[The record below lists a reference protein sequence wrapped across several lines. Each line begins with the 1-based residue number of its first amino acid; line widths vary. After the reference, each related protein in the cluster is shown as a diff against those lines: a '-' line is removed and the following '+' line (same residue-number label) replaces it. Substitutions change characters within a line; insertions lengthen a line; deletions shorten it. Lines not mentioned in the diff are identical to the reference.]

1 MEKLVKFYKIYAIVL
16 VALITL
22 ASVTYRVVN
31 GATEVGFGG
40 MVALF
45 GLLLWLPI
53 FVYGTFVYLPSR
65 IYKKFQSTKEKQ
77 RDFIVFENTAFE
89 MLYYLCLFV
98 LAFVAVVVI
107 KGIL

>member
-1 MEKLVKFYKIYAIVL
+1 MEKLVKFYKIYAI
-16 VALITL
+16 ALIAVMTI
-22 ASVTYRVVN
+22 ASVVFRVIN
-31 GATEVGFGG
+31 GADEVGFGG

-45 GLLLWLPI
+45 GLLLWLPL

-65 IYKKFQSTKEKQ
+65 IYQKFQRPKDEQ

-89 MLYYLCLFV
+89 MLYYLSLFV
-98 LAFVAVVVI
+98 LAFVVVVVM